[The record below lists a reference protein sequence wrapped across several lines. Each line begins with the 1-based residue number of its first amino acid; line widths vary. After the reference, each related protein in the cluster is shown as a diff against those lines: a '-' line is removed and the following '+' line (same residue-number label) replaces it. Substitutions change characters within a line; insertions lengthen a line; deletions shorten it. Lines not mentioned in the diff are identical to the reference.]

1 MDVPVWRSGRRL
13 CARINYP
20 LPLIDCQCLCVWKP
34 PSGPDVNNCRNS
46 GCGERRDRTQ
56 GQNID
61 HMDRILCQKQLTG
74 GKKGEFL
81 FIYFFF
87 IQPVLL
93 FRCLIMPSCCTL
105 LKQEMSES
113 SQDPADASDGI
124 SFLHWLIK
132 CSLDGRS
139 TGFDFKDPS
148 YWLEDL
154 FKKKKAQG
162 EYLTLL

>member
-1 MDVPVWRSGRRL
+1 MWGKMGQDTGPKHRS
-13 CARINYP
+13 Y
-20 LPLIDCQCLCVWKP
+20 
-34 PSGPDVNNCRNS
+34 
-46 GCGERRDRTQ
+46 
-56 GQNID
+56 GQNI
-61 HMDRILCQKQLTG
+61 MSKAAYR
-74 GKKGEFL
+74 GKEGAFL

-93 FRCLIMPSCCTL
+93 FRCLIMPSCCTP

-139 TGFDFKDPS
+139 TGFDFKNPS
-148 YWLEDL
+148 HWLEDL
-154 FKKKKAQG
+154 FKKKEKKSPRRIFDPA
-162 EYLTLL
+162 LTDNVLRVSLQ

>member
-1 MDVPVWRSGRRL
+1 MDGPVSRSGRRL

-46 GCGERRDRTQ
+46 GCGERQDRTK

-61 HMDRILCQKQLTG
+61 HLDIMSKAAYRG
-74 GKKGEFL
+74 GKRGAFL
-81 FIYFFF
+81 FIYFLF

-93 FRCLIMPSCCTL
+93 FWCLIIPSCCTP

-113 SQDPADASDGI
+113 SQDPAVCKWWHLFS
-124 SFLHWLIK
+124 
-132 CSLDGRS
+132 SLTHKVQFRREINWVWFQGSQSLAGR
-139 TGFDFKDPS
+139 FV
-148 YWLEDL
+148 
-154 FKKKKAQG
+154 
-162 EYLTLL
+162 